1 MEGSIPTSESN
12 ATCFAVVG
20 VSHSTAPL
28 EVREK
33 LHIAEDAIPELLLGL
48 KQAGVE
54 EAVVLSTCNR
64 TEIYAG
70 GASLEE
76 AVRAVNETLEKNL
89 GITRE
94 WLHNYSYALSFEDA
108 YRHLFLVASGLDSMV
123 VGEPQ
128 ILGQVKDAYKIAA
141 LSKATGQ
148 LFDKVFNRAF
158 QTAKR
163 VRTETKIGYN
173 PVSISSMAVEL
184 SRKIFGEFGQKKILV
199 IGAGEMCEI
208 ALKQFKKEGVQEVY
222 VTNRTF
228 QKAQLLSEEIVGTPF
243 PFDEI
248 PELLLKVDMVLSST
262 GADRPIINKDLVVT
276 AMKRRKHKPLFFIDI
291 AVPRDIEPAINN
303 IENVYLYDI
312 DDLKSLSQAHLADR
326 IQESERAHAI
336 VEEEVGK
343 FEAWLKQL
351 ELSPVITQVLDKL
364 EKVRTGEIKK
374 ATQRLKSADDETL
387 KQMELLS
394 KAIVNKI
401 AHPHIMMIKKNGSP
415 LVLDVMKDLFRF
427 EEEDEKEMDTGD
439 KGE

>member
-1 MEGSIPTSESN
+1 M
-12 ATCFAVVG
+12 G

-89 GITRE
+89 GITRD
-94 WLHNYSYALSFEDA
+94 WLHTYSYAFSFEDA

-222 VTNRTF
+222 ITNRTL
-228 QKAQLLSEEIVGTPF
+228 QKAQLLAEEIVGTPF
-243 PFDEI
+243 PFEDI

-262 GADRPIINKDLVVT
+262 GADRPIIDKDLVVT
-276 AMKRRKHKPLFFIDI
+276 VMKRRKHKPLFFIDI

-312 DDLKSLSQAHLADR
+312 DDLKSLSQAHLSNR
-326 IQESERAHAI
+326 LQEAERAHAI
-336 VEEEVGK
+336 VEEEAGK

-364 EKVRTGEIKK
+364 EKVRAGEVKK
-374 ATQRLKSADDETL
+374 ATQRLKSADKETL
-387 KQMELLS
+387 RQMELLS

-415 LVLDVMKDLFRF
+415 LVLDVLKDLFQF
-427 EEEDEKEMDTGD
+427 EEEDEKEVDAGD

>member
-1 MEGSIPTSESN
+1 
-12 ATCFAVVG
+12 VG

-28 EVREK
+28 DVREK
-33 LHIAEDAIPELLLGL
+33 LHIAEDAIPALLQGL

-54 EAVVLSTCNR
+54 ETVVLSTCNR
-64 TEIYAG
+64 TEIYVG
-70 GASLEE
+70 GSSLED
-76 AVRAVNETLEKNL
+76 AVRAVNEALEKSL
-89 GITRE
+89 GITRD
-94 WLHNYSYALSFEDA
+94 WLHTYAYTLSFEDA

-184 SRKIFGEFGQKKILV
+184 SRKIFGEFNQKSILV

-222 VTNRTF
+222 ITNRTF
-228 QKAQLLSEEIVGTPF
+228 QKAQLLAEEIIGTPL
-243 PFDEI
+243 PFEEI
-248 PELLLKVDMVLSST
+248 RELLLKVDMVLSST
-262 GADRPIINKDLVVT
+262 GAETPIIDKDLVLTV
-276 AMKRRKHKPLFFIDI
+276 MKRRKQRPLFFIDI
-291 AVPRDIEPAINN
+291 AVPRDIEPEINN
-303 IENVYLYDI
+303 VENVYLYDI
-312 DDLKSLSQAHLADR
+312 DDLKSLSQAHLSNR
-326 IQESERAHAI
+326 LEESERAHAI
-336 VEEEVGK
+336 VEEEVAK
-343 FEAWLKQL
+343 FELWLKQL
-351 ELSPVITQVLDKL
+351 ELSPVITQILDKL
-364 EKVRTGEIKK
+364 EKVRAEEVKK
-374 ATQRLKSADDETL
+374 AAQRLKPSDEETV
-387 KQMELLS
+387 KQLELLS

-415 LVLDVMKDLFRF
+415 LVLDVMKDLFQF
-427 EEEDEKEMDTGD
+427 EEDDEKEMDTGD

>member
-1 MEGSIPTSESN
+1 
-12 ATCFAVVG
+12 VG

-28 EVREK
+28 EAREK

-94 WLHNYSYALSFEDA
+94 WLHNYSYVLSFEDA

-141 LSKATGQ
+141 LSKATGP
-148 LFDKVFNRAF
+148 LFDKIFNRAF

-222 VTNRTF
+222 ITNRTL
-228 QKAQLLSEEIVGTPF
+228 QKAQLLAEEIVGTPF
-243 PFDEI
+243 PFEEI

-262 GADRPIINKDLVVT
+262 GADRPIIDKDLVVT

-312 DDLKSLSQAHLADR
+312 DDLKSLSQAHLSNR
-326 IQESERAHAI
+326 LQESERAHAL

-364 EKVRTGEIKK
+364 EKVRAGEVKK
-374 ATQRLKSADDETL
+374 ATQRLKSADEETL
-387 KQMELLS
+387 RQMELLS

-415 LVLDVMKDLFRF
+415 LVLDVLKDLFQF

>member
-1 MEGSIPTSESN
+1 
-12 ATCFAVVG
+12 VG

-28 EVREK
+28 DVREK
-33 LHIAEDAIPELLLGL
+33 LHIAEDAIPGLLQDL
-48 KQAGVE
+48 KNAGAAE
-54 EAVVLSTCNR
+54 VVILSTCNR

-76 AVRAVNETLEKNL
+76 AVHAVNETLEKNL

-94 WLHNYSYALSFEDA
+94 WLHNYSYTLSFEDA

-128 ILGQVKDAYKIAA
+128 ILGQVKDAYKQAA
-141 LSKATGQ
+141 LGGATGQ
-148 LFDKVFNRAF
+148 LFEKVFNRAF

-163 VRTETKIGYN
+163 VRTETRIGYN

-184 SRKIFGEFGQKKILV
+184 ARKIFGEFNQKKILV

-208 ALKQFKKEGVQEVY
+208 ALKHFKKEGVQEVY
-222 VTNRTF
+222 ITNRTF
-228 QKAQLLSEEIVGTPF
+228 QKAQLLAEEIIGTPY
-243 PFDEI
+243 PFEEI

-262 GADRPIINKDLVVT
+262 GADRPIIDKDLVVT
-276 AMKRRKHKPLFFIDI
+276 VMKRRKHRPLFFIDI
-291 AVPRDIEPAINN
+291 AVPRDVEPEINN
-303 IENVYLYDI
+303 VENVYLYDI
-312 DDLKSLSQAHLADR
+312 DDLKGLSQAHMADR
-326 IQESERAHAI
+326 IQESEHAHAI
-336 VEEEVGK
+336 VEGEVGK

-351 ELSPVITQVLDKL
+351 DLSPVITQVLDKL
-364 EKVRTGEIKK
+364 EKVRAGEVKK
-374 ATQRLKSADDETL
+374 AAQRLKEADEETL

-401 AHPHIMMIKKNGSP
+401 AHPHIMMIKRNGSP
-415 LVLDVMKDLFRF
+415 LVLDVMKSLFQF
-427 EEEDEKEMDTGD
+427 EEENEKEMDTGD

>member
-1 MEGSIPTSESN
+1 
-12 ATCFAVVG
+12 VG

-28 EVREK
+28 DVREK
-33 LHIAEDAIPELLLGL
+33 LHVAEDAIPALLQGL

-70 GASLEE
+70 GSSLED
-76 AVRAVNETLEKNL
+76 AVRAVNEALEKNL

-94 WLHNYSYALSFEDA
+94 WLHSYAYTLSFEDA

-128 ILGQVKDAYKIAA
+128 ILGQVKDAYKIASV
-141 LSKATGQ
+141 SKTTGQ
-148 LFDKVFNRAF
+148 LFDKIFNRAF

-184 SRKIFGEFGQKKILV
+184 SRKIFGEFEQKKILV

-208 ALKQFKKEGVQEVY
+208 ALRQFKKEGVHDVY
-222 VTNRTF
+222 ITNRTF
-228 QKAQLLSEEIVGTPF
+228 QKAQLLAEEITGTPF
-243 PFDEI
+243 PFEEI

-262 GADRPIINKDLVVT
+262 GADHPIIGKDIVLTV
-276 AMKRRKHKPLFFIDI
+276 MKRRKHRPLFFIDI
-291 AVPRDIEPAINN
+291 AVPRDIEAEINN

-312 DDLKSLSQAHLADR
+312 DDLKSLSQAHLSNR
-326 IQESERAHAI
+326 LQESERAHAI
-336 VEEEVGK
+336 VEEEVAK
-343 FEAWLKQL
+343 FESRLKQL

-364 EKVRTGEIKK
+364 EKVRAGEVKK
-374 ATQRLKSADDETL
+374 AAQRLKSGDEETL
-387 KQMELLS
+387 RQMELLS

-401 AHPHIMMIKKNGSP
+401 AHPHIMMIKRNGSP
-415 LVLDVMKDLFRF
+415 LVLDMMKDLFPF
-427 EEEDEKEMDTGD
+427 EEDDEKEVDTGD

>member
-1 MEGSIPTSESN
+1 M
-12 ATCFAVVG
+12 
-20 VSHSTAPL
+20 SHATAPVD
-28 EVREK
+28 VREK
-33 LHIAEDAIPELLLGL
+33 LYIAEDAIPELLQHL
-48 KQAGVE
+48 KEAGAA
-54 EAVVLSTCNR
+54 EAVVLTTCNR

-76 AVRAVNETLEKNL
+76 VVHAVNGTLQKKF
-89 GITRE
+89 GIAGD
-94 WLHNYSYALSFEDA
+94 WLHNYSYVLSFKDA

-128 ILGQVKDAYKIAA
+128 ILGQVKDAYRQASLSGAA
-141 LSKATGQ
+141 GQ
-148 LFDKVFNRAF
+148 LFEKVFNRAF
-158 QTAKR
+158 QAAKR

-184 SRKIFGEFGQKKILV
+184 ARKIFGEFDQKKILV

-208 ALKQFKKEGVQEVY
+208 ALKHFKKEGVEEVY
-222 VTNRTF
+222 ITNRTF
-228 QKAQLLSEEIVGTPF
+228 QKAHLLAEEITGTPF
-243 PFDEI
+243 PFEQI
-248 PELLLKVDMVLSST
+248 PELLLKADMVLSST
-262 GADRPIINKDLVVT
+262 GAEKPIISKDLVVT
-276 AMKRRKHKPLFFIDI
+276 VMKKRKHRPLFFIDI
-291 AVPRDIEPAINN
+291 AVPRDVEPDINN

-326 IQESERAHAI
+326 LQESERARAI
-336 VEEEVGK
+336 VEEEVEK
-343 FEAWLKQL
+343 FEAWFAQL

-364 EKVRTGEIKK
+364 ELVRAGELKK
-374 ATQRLKSADDETL
+374 AMQRLKGADEETL

-415 LVLDVMKDLFRF
+415 LVLDVMKNLFQS
-427 EEEDEKEMDTGD
+427 EEENGKEVDTGD